1 MSIQNMMKQTHDDD
15 FSGKVPTCLKMGSG
29 RRDTAVPSKRS
40 LQKFA
45 AENQSDFSE
54 SNNIIRFNINSG
66 ALLDLPQATF
76 SFDLTNTT
84 GASNNLKL
92 DGSCAS
98 IIDTFRVYS
107 QDGTELERIQEYA
120 LIDSVL
126 GQYDGDIDEDS
137 LLCGAPARKSSFP
150 AFAAVNSGT
159 TNAVATVNTKD
170 HGLQI
175 VSTIAGGGTSILA
188 VSSRG
193 GVGYDQLQSDSLD
206 NNVTK
211 HYEMP
216 FRASG
221 WFNPS
226 MNKLLPPNCSF
237 VVELQLNTA
246 VKAFLR
252 TGSGAPAYKV
262 NNTYLNIPAVTIN
275 DPVCLQHLQDKMS
288 MGIQWSGYT
297 YSHHVNT
304 TTGTSADTIQINAR
318 AFDLNALVSIFRNQ
332 ANISVAGKMAISKRS
347 IQGISQYQY
356 TLGSTQMPAQ
366 PCKIVIPGSVETV
379 AGDQVLTAGVSSNV
393 SQCFSELRR
402 VLHHVKRVGGAVN
415 VSAENFAQSE
425 TNQGTGLL
433 SVDVAAYN
441 DASVMSGL
449 DTKSTSMPV
458 SLEINKSTV
467 LTGDTLQ
474 CDTFALCGVV
484 YSRMPDGRL
493 SSSY

>member
-1 MSIQNMMKQTHDDD
+1 
-15 FSGKVPTCLKMGSG
+15 
-29 RRDTAVPSKRS
+29 
-40 LQKFA
+40 
-45 AENQSDFSE
+45 
-54 SNNIIRFNINSG
+54 
-66 ALLDLPQATF
+66 
-76 SFDLTNTT
+76 
-84 GASNNLKL
+84 
-92 DGSCAS
+92 
-98 IIDTFRVYS
+98 
-107 QDGTELERIQEYA
+107 
-120 LIDSVL
+120 
-126 GQYDGDIDEDS
+126 
-137 LLCGAPARKSSFP
+137 
-150 AFAAVNSGT
+150 
-159 TNAVATVNTKD
+159 
-170 HGLQI
+170 
-175 VSTIAGGGTSILA
+175 
-188 VSSRG
+188 
-193 GVGYDQLQSDSLD
+193 
-206 NNVTK
+206 
-211 HYEMP
+211 
-216 FRASG
+216 
-221 WFNPS
+221 
-226 MNKLLPPNCSF
+226 
-237 VVELQLNTA
+237 
-246 VKAFLR
+246 
-252 TGSGAPAYKV
+252 
-262 NNTYLNIPAVTIN
+262 
-275 DPVCLQHLQDKMS
+275 MS

-441 DASVMSGL
+441 DDSVMSGL